1 MKYAVPLLLLAACA
15 DPVVDMQLVAP
26 SNATQL
32 DTSCVAS
39 VEVHLD
45 GPNFQ
50 TDKSDTRM
58 SCVQLDSSAP
68 TYGKLLDAIRGK
80 FQLGMPDGGLADVE
94 VYGFAGPCKRE
105 QGDPTTPDLIFFA
118 TQQYVGDDLIE
129 MQLVPNLDC
138 KPSPVAIHLVDLM
151 TLVSGAN
158 PTEANCTAAAV
169 PDGPGN
175 GAGVDTVM
183 PQLAGKGLDVYGG
196 RSGAAS
202 HNSVASFSGLTSIGP
217 KSCLASGGGSA
228 TASSLSCVSPTPSL
242 CASAGEIEA
251 PLLND
256 DVYAASIQPD
266 SNSVRFQ
273 AAIVASVWTG
283 TTGKHPASG
292 ATIDV
297 DPSQGVIEYVDP
309 PAAGSNKLVPR
320 SASSTGGSGLFV
332 LFTNTLAS
340 VKITYNGKTTPVT
353 MGGYPG
359 GTASAIYVV
368 N

>member
-1 MKYAVPLLLLAACA
+1 MKYVVPLLLLAACT

-26 SNATQL
+26 SNSAQL

-45 GPNFQ
+45 GPSFQ

-58 SCVQLDSSAP
+58 SCIQLDSSAP
-68 TYGKLLDAIRGK
+68 TYSKLLDSIRGK
-80 FQLGMPDGGLADVE
+80 FALAMPDGGLADVE

-118 TQQYVGDDLIE
+118 TQHYVGDDLIQL
-129 MQLVPNLDC
+129 QLVPNLDC
-138 KPSPVAIHLVDLM
+138 KPAPVALHLVDLM
-151 TLVSGAN
+151 TLVSGTN
-158 PTEANCTAAAV
+158 PTDANCTTAAI
-169 PDGPGN
+169 PDGPAS

-183 PQLAGKGLDVYGG
+183 PQLAGIGIDVYGG
-196 RSGAAS
+196 RNGAPS
-202 HNSVASFSGLTSIGP
+202 HNSVASFTGLTSIGP
-217 KSCLASGGGSA
+217 KSCLASGGESVN
-228 TASSLSCVSPTPSL
+228 ASSLACVSPTPSV
-242 CASAGEIEA
+242 CAGAGEIEA
-251 PLLND
+251 PLLNE
-256 DVYAASIQPD
+256 DVYAASIPPD
-266 SNSVRFQ
+266 PSSVKYQ

-309 PAAGSNKLVPR
+309 PAAGSSKLVPR
-320 SASSTGGSGLFV
+320 TASSTGGSGLFV
-332 LFTNTLAS
+332 LYTNTLAT
-340 VKITYNGKTTPVT
+340 VKINYNGKTTPVT
-353 MGGYPG
+353 MGGFPG